1 MKHLLR
7 ASSALALLAFAAPTL
22 PCGDK
27 ATTASSEK
35 TATSEKKDAVAKSE
49 AKKSTAKEK
58 AAQPA
63 QPKSATN

>member
-7 ASSALALLAFAAPTL
+7 ASSALALLAF
-22 PCGDK
+22 
-27 ATTASSEK
+27 
-35 TATSEKKDAVAKSE
+35 AKSE